1 MIEAIIF
8 GTTIF
13 ILGFAAGVL
22 SVLWWNSRRQIEEI
36 PYNEEPATEEAP
48 QPEKHINRRSL
59 KTLLQNDKKTPA
71 ISPVE
76 KKVKKDAEKTPA
88 VVQPTDMVR
97 AINDILQDLIRHSEK
112 PGRVI
117 SLAPESPVGVS
128 VWVNDKRYPDLDA
141 VDDPSVKELVR
152 KAVAEWERKA
162 SEKR

>member
-13 ILGFAAGVL
+13 ILGYAAGVL
-22 SVLWWNSRRQIEEI
+22 SVLWWNSRRQIDQI
-36 PYNEEPATEEAP
+36 PTGQESVEEEAP
-48 QPEKHINRRSL
+48 LPEEQAVKRSRKVALPDEKKTSVPSL
-59 KTLLQNDKKTPA
+59 K
-71 ISPVE
+71 E
-76 KKVKKDAEKTPA
+76 KKAKKDAEKTPTI
-88 VVQPTDMVR
+88 VQPIDMVR
-97 AINDILQDLIRHSEK
+97 AINDILQDLIRLSEE

-117 SLAPESPVGVS
+117 SLTPESPVGVS
-128 VWVNDKRYPDLDA
+128 VWVNDKRYPDLDS

>member
-22 SVLWWNSRRQIEEI
+22 SVLWWNSRRQVDEI
-36 PYNEEPATEEAP
+36 PVDEAP
-48 QPEKHINRRSL
+48 AGGETALPEVQTGKRSRKDALLDEKEKPETTL
-59 KTLLQNDKKTPA
+59 K
-71 ISPVE
+71 E